1 MELSQKGLADPLG
14 YSDQQVRHW
23 ETEKADIPAS
33 RLLRLLVR
41 EWEEKAD
48 MSASFEIC
56 LSTLSRAKGSAA

>member
-23 ETEKADIPAS
+23 ETEKAD
-33 RLLRLLVR
+33 
-41 EWEEKAD
+41 

-56 LSTLSRAKGSAA
+56 SSTLSRAKGSAA